1 MIVQYRWRT
10 IQKAIET
17 QSRVTTTASSF
28 NSHKRPRQNFFL
40 QYLYNIKLIND
51 EKVKGLIGVKITVIR
66 GEESRE
72 FENRLP
78 YTG

>member
-1 MIVQYRWRT
+1 MRFLTSR
-10 IQKAIET
+10 
-17 QSRVTTTASSF
+17 SRV
-28 NSHKRPRQNFFL
+28 
-40 QYLYNIKLIND
+40 KLIND
-51 EKVKGLIGVKITVIR
+51 VKVKGLIGVKITVIR